1 MRTLNLTARIHFAHG
16 IYTVRAT
23 HYLGSRWDGEQPA
36 TEVYSVKGDDG
47 IERTDAEIAALETAF
62 TGDEI
67 SEANVEYM
75 IEAALDDWSVF
86 DAATVAV

>member
-1 MRTLNLTARIHFAHG
+1 MRTLSLTARVHFTHG
-16 IYTVRAT
+16 IYTVRASHFT
-23 HYLGSRWDGEQPA
+23 GSRAAGEQPT
-36 TEVYSVKGDDG
+36 TEIYSVKGDDG
-47 IERTDAEIAALETAF
+47 VERSDAEIAALETAF

-67 SEANVEYM
+67 TEANVEYM